1 MSTSVQDGNVRGQY
15 VVGVSWTPTAV
26 ATITAPEQTVAVP
39 GVQLTDVVIDVT
51 APGVTAG
58 VTIGAT
64 RVTAAGT
71 VGVQF
76 VNPTAGSLT
85 PPAGL
90 WKFTVIRIDG
100 PSPQGIA
107 Q

>member
-1 MSTSVQDGNVRGQY
+1 MSTSVQDGNVRGQF
-15 VVGVSWTPTAV
+15 VVAVQLTPASV
-26 ATITAPEQTVAVP
+26 ATITAPEQQFAVP
-39 GVQLTDVVIDVT
+39 GVQASDVVIDVT

-58 VTIGAT
+58 VTIGAS
-64 RVTAAGT
+64 RVVSAGL

-76 VNPTAGSLT
+76 VNPTAGPLV

-90 WKFTVIRIDG
+90 WKFCVLRIDG
-100 PSPQGIA
+100 ATLGIA